1 MGEVSDFLCDLFD
14 HSSDFVCLAS
24 LRAKPLFVNKAGR
37 QLLGMG
43 DQQDPEA
50 IRLGDFY
57 SPETWDQMRRVA
69 IPAVNESGHW
79 EGEGELRHFQSGERL
94 DVSITAFL
102 GRHPRKDNPVCLVVV
117 HRDISDRKRAE
128 ASEVLKEA
136 ILDSSLDPIIT
147 VNHEGLITV
156 FNSAAEEAFGRK
168 AGEVLGK
175 KPEEILF
182 APSGVAGGPDR
193 VGRHVSTRQGSMLG
207 KRTEMTGIRA
217 SGETFPVETVMTVSQ
232 VKGLPVL
239 TFFLRD
245 ISDRKRWET
254 ALRQAKDSA
263 EAANR
268 AKGEFLAN
276 MSHEIRTPMNA
287 ITGMTELL
295 LNTETTASQRDYLK
309 MVRESGE
316 SLLAVINDVLDFS
329 KIEAGKLDLE
339 RAPFDLRERLGDTM
353 KLLALRAHA
362 KGLELACQIR
372 PEVPD
377 RLIGDAGRLRQIVV
391 NLVGNAVKFTD
402 AGEVVLDVDRQAGS
416 GDEVVLHF
424 AVVDTGIGIPKE
436 KRDDIFNAFEQADNS
451 PKRRFGGTGLGL
463 VISSRLVEAMDGRI
477 WVESE
482 VDRGST
488 FHFTARFGVEAGEA
502 ADARP
507 DRRGIVG
514 DTQVL
519 VVDDNDTN
527 RRILEEMLRN
537 WGMKPV
543 AVARAE
549 EALQRMLEAQTAG
562 EPYRVVLTDSDMPG
576 TDGFLFAEQ
585 INRETDFGGN
595 VIMMLTTGDRQG
607 DITRCEQLGI
617 AAYLPKP
624 VKQSELLDAV
634 STALGLTTAEDEAP
648 EALTADPSDRLP
660 PLEILLA
667 EDSLVNQ
674 KLVVGLLQKHGHTVV
689 AVNDG
694 REAIAALE
702 SQVFDL
708 VLMDVQMPEMDGFEA
723 TTVIRAKEKR
733 HGGHVPIIAM
743 TAHAM
748 KGDRERCLEAG
759 MDEYVAKP
767 IRAKEV
773 FEAIAAVVT
782 ASQKPGA
789 ASSAPEAPALE
800 PAAAESQGAA
810 SESPDWSVALK
821 AVRGNRDLLK
831 TLVETVLA
839 ELPQMTAAVR
849 EAIARGDAAELNL
862 AAHTLKGSIR
872 YFGSTPAAR
881 HAAALEQCGQEDR
894 LDDVEPSLSALEE
907 ALQRLRSALLNYT
920 QSGDQ

>member
-1 MGEVSDFLCDLFD
+1 
-14 HSSDFVCLAS
+14 
-24 LRAKPLFVNKAGR
+24 
-37 QLLGMG
+37 
-43 DQQDPEA
+43 
-50 IRLGDFY
+50 
-57 SPETWDQMRRVA
+57 
-69 IPAVNESGHW
+69 
-79 EGEGELRHFQSGERL
+79 
-94 DVSITAFL
+94 
-102 GRHPRKDNPVCLVVV
+102 
-117 HRDISDRKRAE
+117 
-128 ASEVLKEA
+128 
-136 ILDSSLDPIIT
+136 
-147 VNHEGLITV
+147 
-156 FNSAAEEAFGRK
+156 
-168 AGEVLGK
+168 
-175 KPEEILF
+175 
-182 APSGVAGGPDR
+182 
-193 VGRHVSTRQGSMLG
+193 
-207 KRTEMTGIRA
+207 
-217 SGETFPVETVMTVSQ
+217 
-232 VKGLPVL
+232 
-239 TFFLRD
+239 
-245 ISDRKRWET
+245 
-254 ALRQAKDSA
+254 
-263 EAANR
+263 
-268 AKGEFLAN
+268 
-276 MSHEIRTPMNA
+276 
-287 ITGMTELL
+287 
-295 LNTETTASQRDYLK
+295 
-309 MVRESGE
+309 
-316 SLLAVINDVLDFS
+316 
-329 KIEAGKLDLE
+329 
-339 RAPFDLRERLGDTM
+339 
-353 KLLALRAHA
+353 
-362 KGLELACQIR
+362 
-372 PEVPD
+372 PD

-402 AGEVVLDVDRQAGS
+402 AGEVVLEVDRRAGS
-416 GDEVVLHF
+416 GDDVVLHF
-424 AVVDTGIGIPKE
+424 AVSDTGIGIPKQ
-436 KRDDIFNAFEQADNS
+436 KRGDIFNAFEQADNS

-463 VISSRLVEAMDGRI
+463 VISSRLVEGMDGRI

-488 FHFTARFGVEAGEA
+488 FHFTARFGVEDGET
-502 ADARP
+502 ADSRP
-507 DRRGIVG
+507 DERGIVG
-514 DTQVL
+514 GTQVL

-543 AVARAE
+543 AVAEAE

-562 EPYRVVLTDSDMPG
+562 EPYRLVLTDSDMPG
-576 TDGFLFAEQ
+576 TDGFHFAEQ
-585 INRETDFGGN
+585 INRETDLGGGDI
-595 VIMMLTTGDRQG
+595 IMMLTSGDRQG

-624 VKQSELLDAV
+624 IKQSELLDAI
-634 STALGLTTAEDEAP
+634 STALGVAAPEAEAP

-694 REAIAALE
+694 REAIAALR
-702 SQVFDL
+702 SQDFDL

-773 FEAIAAVVT
+773 FEAIEAVLT
-782 ASQKPGA
+782 APEEPGA
-789 ASSAPEAPALE
+789 PSRAAPSTPTAPEAAAME
-800 PAAAESQGAA
+800 PAAAESQAA
-810 SESPDWSVALK
+810 ENESPDWPVALK

-839 ELPQMTAAVR
+839 ELPQMMAAVR

-881 HAAALEQCGQEDR
+881 HAAALEQCGQENR

-907 ALQRLRSALLNYT
+907 ALQRLSSALLSYT
-920 QSGDQ
+920 QSDDMMKGS